1 MKRLCVFCG
10 SATGGNPIYKETAQY
25 FGQLIAERNIE
36 LVFGGGHIGLMGVIA
51 DSVLQNGGKVIG
63 VIPQSLKEKE
73 VAHLGLTELYVV
85 ETMHQRKALMADLA
99 DGFVALPGGYG
110 TGDELFEIITWAQL
124 KIHSKPIGLLNIA
137 GYFDGLVQ
145 WINHMVA
152 EGFVKEKYRSLVFIH
167 EDGDELLSQIMA
179 N

>member
-10 SATGGNPIYKETAQY
+10 SATGGNPIYKETAQH